1 MSVKVG
7 DRYACPD
14 SECGCKV
21 EVRTISR
28 SSVRNVETRTSE
40 VPETDTSLRSLGG
53 SNLATPDN
61 FGSQGATGEGVFGTA
76 GGGSAATHGRYG
88 SGSSSAP
95 SGTSSQEPG
104 QRNPTCFCG
113 REMRKVGQSQVRS
126 TSAGV

>member
-40 VPETDTSLRSLGG
+40 VPET
-53 SNLATPDN
+53 
-61 FGSQGATGEGVFGTA
+61 GV
-76 GGGSAATHGRYG
+76 
-88 SGSSSAP
+88 
-95 SGTSSQEPG
+95 QEPPNTMVVPKG
-104 QRNPTCFCG
+104 C
-113 REMRKVGQSQVRS
+113 E
-126 TSAGV
+126 